1 MFERRM
7 TRFLVLC
14 GVVIGNSLAAEE
26 PSRAKLPPLPKET
39 ESVVAAAR
47 SAPPEIFAD
56 ALVRLVEGGKIPS
69 IAWQKALLQDA
80 FTATQQAHEPVRLI
94 SVPGLATDTR
104 ASFRGRA
111 GDLQLDALS
120 LEARVLRTLLTVDRV
135 SARQM
140 FQAIPP
146 VRLDTPA
153 CEDPLV
159 PDASAYYDA
168 AGAVA
173 QSAFSPEEK
182 KQSAHAQFLIGVLA
196 GATTPAEMA
205 GFAHALAAVDLNGP
219 EMEMVAG
226 ALEAKLD
233 ALPVNYRSFALK
245 IEDLADGLDFF
256 GARGRAQGVS
266 TTALG
271 AAFRRFLVAQM
282 KGARC
287 GEDLNQATNFAST
300 LPVKYLGDLA
310 PLTSDEMKPSK
321 RGAQFEAKSYFDA
334 DHSKELAD
342 SLNRLRFPSEGR
354 PFSEDQRSTG
364 TWKVLFSD
372 FLRDFQA
379 WSPSG
384 SDIDILHQR
393 LTVLRWL
400 IELTPPGDDRTRV
413 LRLCVTTLHSGG
425 ADRQSPAE
433 WFWQAKS
440 ILSAAGA
447 DEAMVADA
455 YRASGVAG
463 LRAAAGW

>member
-1 MFERRM
+1 MLDTGM
-7 TRFLVLC
+7 TRFVVLC
-14 GVVIGNSLAAEE
+14 AVAAPLFAAEDQ
-26 PSRAKLPPLPKET
+26 SRTKLPPLPKEIET
-39 ESVVAAAR
+39 LVATAR

-56 ALVRLVEGGKIPS
+56 AMVHMVEGGKIPNMG
-69 IAWQKALLQDA
+69 WQKALLQDA
-80 FTATQQAHEPVRLI
+80 FTAAQQAHEPVRLI

-111 GDLQLDALS
+111 GDWQLDALS
-120 LEARVLRTLLTVDRV
+120 LEVRVLRTLLTVDRP
-135 SARQM
+135 SARQL
-140 FQAIPP
+140 FQAIPH
-146 VRLDTPA
+146 VRLDAPA
-153 CEDPLV
+153 CEDPLIA
-159 PDASAYYDA
+159 DASAYFDV
-168 AGAVA
+168 AGALA

-205 GFAHALAAVDLNGP
+205 GFAHALAAVDLNP
-219 EMEMVAG
+219 SEMEVVAG
-226 ALEAKLD
+226 AMEAKLD
-233 ALPVNYRSFALK
+233 ALPANYRSFAVK
-245 IEDLADGLDFF
+245 IDDLADGLDFF
-256 GARGRAQGVS
+256 GARAKAQGVA

-271 AAFRRFLVAQM
+271 AAFRRFVVAQM

-287 GEDLNQATNFAST
+287 KEDLDQATHFAST
-300 LPVKYLGDLA
+300 LPVKYLGELA
-310 PLTSDEMKPSK
+310 PLTTDEMKPSK
-321 RGAQFEAKSYFDA
+321 HGAQFEAKNYFDA

-354 PFSEDQRSTG
+354 PYSEEQRSTG

-384 SDIDILHQR
+384 TEIDILHQR

-400 IELTPPGDDRTRV
+400 IELTPPGEDRIRV
-413 LRLCVTTLHSGG
+413 LRMCVAALQAGG

-447 DEAMVADA
+447 DQPVVAEA

>member
-1 MFERRM
+1 M
-7 TRFLVLC
+7 TRFVAL
-14 GVVIGNSLAAEE
+14 GAILAAA
-26 PSRAKLPPLPKET
+26 SFGADDQSHAKLPPLPREIET
-39 ESVVAAAR
+39 IVATARAA
-47 SAPPEIFAD
+47 SPEIFSD
-56 ALVRLVEGGKIPS
+56 AMVRMVEGGKIPG
-69 IAWQKALLQDA
+69 IDWQKVLLQDA
-80 FTATQQAHEPVRLI
+80 FAAAQQAHEPVRWI
-94 SVPGLATDTR
+94 PVTGLAADTR

-111 GDLQLDALS
+111 GDWQLDALS
-120 LEARVLRTLLTVDRV
+120 LETRVIRTLLTVDRV
-135 SARQM
+135 AARQM

-146 VRLDTPA
+146 VRLQQNSEVDAPV

-159 PDASAYYDA
+159 ADASAYYDVS
-168 AGAVA
+168 GAVA

-196 GATTPAEMA
+196 GATIPAEMA
-205 GFAHALAAVDLNGP
+205 GFAHALAAVDLSRP
-219 EMEMVAG
+219 EMEVAG

-256 GARGRAQGVS
+256 AARARAQGVS

-271 AAFRRFLVAQM
+271 AAFRRFLVTQM

-287 GEDLNQATNFAST
+287 WEDLNQATNFANT
-300 LPVKYLGDLA
+300 VPVKYLGELA
-310 PLTSDEMKPSK
+310 PLTKDETKPSQ
-321 RGAQFEAKSYFDA
+321 RGGPFEAKSYFDA

-354 PFSEDQRSTG
+354 PFSEEQRSTG

-384 SDIDILHQR
+384 AEIDILHQR

-413 LRLCVTTLHSGG
+413 LRLCVATLQSGG

-440 ILSAAGA
+440 ILSAAGV
-447 DEAMVADA
+447 DQGMVADA

-463 LRAAAGW
+463 LKAAAGW